1 MDHEALN
8 GMKASELKIM
18 CKGMGLRVSG
28 SKSELIKR
36 IIEASEPSKKQES
49 IPSMDQAID
58 ALLDRHDRSTSER
71 KTEKK
76 LQTVM
81 DAELVE
87 DIKIKSDESVS
98 EILLLDDDNE
108 EDNHS
113 HESVESKA
121 EEYIEQP
128 EKEKIR
134 ASASRKSGESS
145 GTNNKIGNRL
155 TITRIQLAAGLTVAL
170 LLSAGLWIILQR
182 DSSFTV
188 QPVRYG
194 DSIQFS
200 IQQSTISVEGD
211 DMVSIVRDF
220 LSPSSFDQVC
230 SEVDVEVSG
239 TGSISIEEGSD
250 QDTIFP
256 SDLDHRGAFSV
267 NDAYGRASLAVKQ
280 VVNHDIKVDLQ
291 GKTWRDNGV
300 ECSNAGWSYPD
311 NQLLM
316 RTDSYRHIS
325 DKSVIRTE
333 TTASFSDSDGES
345 TELEATTF
353 GSSLVPGL
361 GAIAPLL
368 AVPLLPMDLQDFFGN
383 EVLEEGAVS
392 DEDSTWE
399 WSVKQERNHPIHGY
413 VYPISISHKEVE
425 HCLGYITLDIL
436 VNPQVPWPV
445 QQTANIRLDK
455 SLSRSDCNVF
465 ASAISDATLPEGRLD
480 IRMDMTVTSVE
491 KGNNAVNWYD
501 EYDSKPSPGDD
512 RPTSAGKRDWTS
524 HMPDESDSRLN
535 IEETVACMMATYPT
549 SDASVAVD
557 SGGYFWKANHL
568 LGDMNWNLSWV
579 DTQDRSGWIHLSMDG
594 QECSILESGQYQEGE
609 VSWDKTS
616 VPSTLTL
623 DYLGSRLLAQ
633 GRYSQVEQVLSEQS
647 AVKTNS
653 LGYRVLSGEAD
664 DLSDL
669 LSSDLSTGIVT
680 VVASS
685 EWSQSNRDYNFNAV
699 MDATTAR
706 VGGWIQ
712 ISTASD

>member
-8 GMKASELKIM
+8 DMKASELKIM

-28 SKSELIKR
+28 SKSELINR
-36 IIEASEPSKKQES
+36 IIEASEPARKEES
-49 IPSMDQAID
+49 VPSMDQAID
-58 ALLDRHDRSTSER
+58 ALLDRHDKSTKEK
-71 KTEKK
+71 KTETK
-76 LQTVM
+76 THEIM
-81 DAELVE
+81 DAEIVE
-87 DIKIKSDESVS
+87 DTEVKSDESEF
-98 EILLLDDDNE
+98 EILLLDDDTE
-108 EDNHS
+108 E
-113 HESVESKA
+113 EKPLRELVENKTQEFSEKL
-121 EEYIEQP
+121 EE
-128 EKEKIR
+128 EKIR
-134 ASASRKSGESS
+134 TSASRKPSESS
-145 GTNNKIGNRL
+145 ETKNKIGNKV
-155 TITRIQLAAGLTVAL
+155 TITRMQLAAGLTVAL
-170 LLSAGLWIILQR
+170 LLSASLWIVLQR

-211 DMVSIVRDF
+211 DMVSIVRDS

-230 SEVDVEVSG
+230 SEVDVEISG
-239 TGSISIEEGSD
+239 TGSMSVEEGSD

-280 VVNHDIKVDLQ
+280 VVNHDLKVDLQ

-311 NQLLM
+311 NQILM
-316 RTDSYRHIS
+316 QTDSYRHIS

-353 GSSLVPGL
+353 GSSLLPGL

-368 AVPLLPMDLQDFFGN
+368 SVPLLPMDLQDFFEN
-383 EVLEEGAVS
+383 EVLEEGAAS
-392 DEDSTWE
+392 DEGSTWE
-399 WSVKQERNHPIHGY
+399 WSVKQERNDPIHGY
-413 VYPISISHKEVE
+413 VYPISISHKEIE

-436 VNPQVPWPV
+436 VNPQIPWPV

-455 SLSRSDCNVF
+455 SLSKSDCNVF

-480 IRMDMTVTSVE
+480 IRMDMTVTSAE
-491 KGNNAVNWYD
+491 KGNTAVNWYD

-512 RPTSAGKRDWTS
+512 RPTSAGKRDWAS

-535 IEETVACMMATYPT
+535 IEETVACMTATYPT

-568 LGDMNWNLSWV
+568 LGDMKWNLSWV
-579 DTQDRSGWIHLSMDG
+579 DTQDSSGWIHLSMDG
-594 QECSILESGQYQEGE
+594 QECSIIESGQYQDGE

-623 DYLGSRLLAQ
+623 DYLGNRLLAQ
-633 GRYSQVEQVLSEQS
+633 GRYSQVEQVLFEEN
-647 AVKTNS
+647 AAKTNM

-685 EWSQSNRDYNFNAV
+685 EWSQSNRDYSFNAV